1 MMQVRWTT
9 LAAEDLQHIALHIQ
23 RDNPSAAREVAQTL
37 YENAMSLE
45 TLPGR
50 GRTGRIAG
58 TLELVSFP
66 PFIIVYRITTDAVEI
81 LRIYHGAQDW
91 P

>member
-1 MMQVRWTT
+1 
-9 LAAEDLQHIALHIQ
+9 
-23 RDNPSAAREVAQTL
+23 VAQTL
-37 YENAMSLE
+37 YDDAMSLE
-45 TLPGR
+45 TLPSR

-66 PFIIVYRITTDAVEI
+66 PFIIVYRIKSETVEI